1 MVAGQQVFLK
11 HGLMAN
17 GTIWGHG
24 AYLGPD
30 FSAQYLHNW
39 ALDVA
44 DHAAQARF
52 RRPYGEL
59 TPEERGEIDGSVA
72 RTMKENRYDP
82 STGTLTLSAADADS
96 FKRQIAYWTDYFVTP
111 ANNGGLAVKLVADP
125 QQLRE
130 LTAFFAWTA
139 WASTA
144 ARPGA
149 SHSYTNNFPYD
160 PLAGN
165 VLTGGPVIYSVLSLV
180 FLLAARPSCCWPSAS
195 SPISA
200 GTARNGDRRMPPHRR
215 HRRPFSRRRK
225 PSEPRSN
232 SWPSPP
238 CCSSPRY

>member
-1 MVAGQQVFLK
+1 MCIRDSGFTVLIGLTVEAYRKAPPIPARAVAPGGAVVFTSDDVTAGQQVFLK

-52 RRPYGEL
+52 RRPYGAL
-59 TPEERGEIDGSVA
+59 TPEERGEIDGGVA

-82 STGTLTLSAADADS
+82 ATGTLTLSATDADS

-111 ANNGGLAVKLVADP
+111 ANNGGLATKLVADP
-125 QQLRE
+125 QELRQ

-165 VLTGGPVIYSVLSLV
+165 VLSGGPVVYSVLSL
-180 FLLAARPSCCWPSAS
+180 
-195 SPISA
+195 ISVSY
-200 GTARNGDRRMPPHRR
+200 THLTLPTILRV
-215 HRRPFSRRRK
+215 
-225 PSEPRSN
+225 
-232 SWPSPP
+232 
-238 CCSSPRY
+238 